1 MNTKYQ
7 IIIIGSSN
15 IYIKKILR
23 ALKKRTTE
31 LGIDKKALLVIKS
44 NNFHKRYKSNAPA
57 FCLYFGDENGNYKDL
72 SILNILIK
80 DATLIL
86 PVASDITQFH
96 SQIPE
101 LLRTINGFE
110 LTTRGHIEKIIAVV
124 LEGFSLLR
132 LSRRIFISYKRDEST
147 AVAIQLYEQLERN
160 GFDVFLDTHSIR
172 PGESFQEELWHRM
185 ADTDVIVLLNTPNF
199 LKSNW
204 TTQELAQ
211 ANSMSIGI
219 LQLIWPSHKI
229 ERNAQLSMPIQLRK
243 GDFVKNTISSAATL
257 NVPTLDLIINQ
268 TESLRA
274 RSLASRQDN
283 IVTEFMNFSNKVGTI
298 AHLQPEKFI
307 TLCKSSGEEV
317 IILPT
322 VGVPQA
328 LTYHQSDELIS
339 RIKSKNIK
347 SLYILYD
354 HRNIRKKWLAH
365 IDWLDNYLPIKSI
378 KITEIEKWLKNI

>member
-1 MNTKYQ
+1 MRTKYQ
-7 IIIIGSSN
+7 IILIGSNN
-15 IYIKKILR
+15 IYSKNIIET
-23 ALKKRTTE
+23 LKKRMSE
-31 LGIDKKALLVIKS
+31 LGIDEKALLVIKP
-44 NNFHKRYKSNAPA
+44 NNFSIEYKANAPA
-57 FCLYFGDENGNYKDL
+57 FCLYFGDEDSNYKD
-72 SILNILIK
+72 IGFLNILIK

-86 PVASDITQFH
+86 PIASDITKFS
-96 SQIPE
+96 SQIPNS
-101 LLRTINGFE
+101 LRNINGFE
-110 LTTRGHIEKIIAVV
+110 LATQNDIEKLSSVV

-132 LSRRIFISYKRDEST
+132 LSRRVFISYKRDEST
-147 AVAIQLYEQLERN
+147 SVAIQLYEQLEKN

-172 PGESFQEELWHRM
+172 PGEPFQEELWHRM

-199 LKSNW
+199 LKSYW
-204 TTQELAQ
+204 TTQELAE

-229 ERNAQLSMPIQLRK
+229 ERNAQLSVPVQLK
-243 GDFVKNTISSAATL
+243 KSDFIKNIIDSTGTLAT
-257 NVPTLDLIINQ
+257 PTLDIIVNQ

-283 IVTEFMNFSNKVGTI
+283 IITEFMNFSHKIGVS

-307 TLCKSSGEEV
+307 TLSTSNNDEV

-328 LTYHQSDELIS
+328 FTYNQSDELIS

-354 HRNIRKKWLAH
+354 HRNIRKKWLMH

-378 KITEIEKWLKNI
+378 KITEIEKWLKKI